1 MKIQMKTIESEYNE
15 KTGVSKVTVATDLG
29 LITAYAYLHPD
40 DRDIASSFAGCRY
53 AEMRAGIKYMKEKV
67 KISKYQLEPLKRIY
81 NDLSQKKYYNKN
93 NNGAKMLEKEIY
105 KLEDGI
111 ETYKTNIK
119 TLNERLQKAINSRD
133 DMIKYIKNI
142 VDKQGNK

>member
-1 MKIQMKTIESEYNE
+1 MKIQMKTIASDYN
-15 KTGVSKVTVATDLG
+15 KTTGISKVTVATDLG
-29 LITAYAYLHPD
+29 EITGYASLHPD
-40 DRDIASSFAGCRY
+40 DKDIASNFAGCRY

-105 KLEDGI
+105 KLEDDI

-119 TLNERLQKAINSRD
+119 TLTERLQTAIDSRD
-133 DMIKYIKNI
+133 NI
-142 VDKQGNK
+142 VKDMMKKQGNK

>member
-1 MKIQMKTIESEYNE
+1 MKIQMKTIASDYNE
-15 KTGVSKVTVATDLG
+15 TTGISKVTVATDLG
-29 LITAYAYLHPD
+29 EITGYASLHPD
-40 DRDIASSFAGCRY
+40 DKDIASNFAGCRY

-105 KLEDGI
+105 KLEDDI

-119 TLNERLQKAINSRD
+119 TLTERLQTAIDSRD
-133 DMIKYIKNI
+133 NI
-142 VDKQGNK
+142 VKDMMKKQGNK